1 MIFLTPQLKPLFP
14 DASFKKIM
22 ELKGE
27 VFRALEGRRTQR
39 IQYGDDVFFVKHHFG
54 VGWKEIIKNVFQ
66 LRLPVISAKNEWSAL
81 ERLKELK
88 VNAPEILGY
97 GACGWNP
104 ASRQSFI
111 ITRSLQNTQSLEDI
125 CALWQNIPPPFSL
138 KYNLI
143 RKMAEMVQILHEN
156 GINHRDLYLCHFLL
170 DMASIEETSHLKL
183 YLIDLHRAQ
192 LRKKIPMRWRIKDL
206 AGLYFSSKKIG
217 LTKRD
222 ILRFIKK
229 YRNNSLR
236 NVLNQEMHF
245 WQKVKKRGD
254 TLYRKYEQ

>member
-1 MIFLTPQLKPLFP
+1 LIFLTAQLKNIFS
-14 DASFKKIM
+14 DDSFAKIM
-22 ELKGE
+22 KLKGE

-39 IQYGDDVFFVKHHFG
+39 VQYGNEVFFVKHHFG
-54 VGWKEIIKNVFQ
+54 VGWKEILKNMFQ
-66 LRLPVISAKNEWSAL
+66 LRLPIISAKNEWSAL
-81 ERLKELK
+81 KRLKELK
-88 VNAPEILGY
+88 VDVPEILGY
-97 GACGWNP
+97 GVSGWNP

-111 ITRSLQNTQSLEDI
+111 ITRALQNSKSLEDV
-125 CALWQNIPPPFSL
+125 CASWQELPPSFSFKFSL
-138 KYNLI
+138 IHKI
-143 RKMAEMVQILHEN
+143 AEMVRTLHEH

-170 DMASIEETSHLKL
+170 DVTLLKQETIKL

-192 LRKKIPMRWRIKDL
+192 LRKKIPKRWSIKDL

-236 NVLNQEMHF
+236 NVFHHETHF
-245 WQKVKKRGD
+245 WQKVKKRGE